1 MGAFLF
7 SLIAGAAAGAFTAR
21 HIARREID
29 AMRRMLDERLTP
41 PPAPLPEPV
50 AAAPVPQPAA
60 APEPEISAEITP
72 ELLMVLSAAVATF
85 CGAKAK
91 IKRAR
96 VAGPNF
102 VSSAWAQQGRA
113 FVQASHNLPH
123 R

>member
-7 SLIAGAAAGAFTAR
+7 TLIAGAAAGALTAR
-21 HIARREID
+21 QIARREMD
-29 AMRRMLDERLTP
+29 AMRRMLDERMAP
-41 PPAPLPEPV
+41 PPAPPPEPV
-50 AAAPVPQPAA
+50 AAVPQPAI

-96 VAGPNF
+96 VAGPNYA
-102 VSSAWAQQGRA
+102 SSAWAQQGRA

>member
-7 SLIAGAAAGAFTAR
+7 SLIAGAAAGALTAR
-21 HIARREID
+21 QIARREID
-29 AMRRMLDERLTP
+29 AMRRMLDEHAVQAA
-41 PPAPLPEPV
+41 APQPEPV
-50 AAAPVPQPAA
+50 AAPVPQPAA
-60 APEPEISAEITP
+60 AAEQEISAEITP

-96 VAGPNF
+96 VAGPNYI
-102 VSSAWAQQGRA
+102 SSAWAQQGRA